1 MSETV
6 KKMTTNNLYGC
17 RKSCELTDGC
27 NGFVY
32 NKEMKQCELK
42 GGDAQI
48 SGAKDFTTSG
58 LIPCP

>member
-6 KKMTTNNLYGC
+6 KKMTTINPNGC
-17 RKSCELTDGC
+17 RTICEQTDGC

-42 GGDAQI
+42 EGDVKI

-58 LIPCP
+58 LVPCP